1 MPTYFFFGEDDF
13 SMVRAVNALRQSVLD
28 PTWASFNF
36 DKILPER
43 PDAVLAGLNQAMTA
57 PFGSGSRFVWLV
69 DTTITQHCSS
79 ELLAELERTLPQI
92 PDSSVLLLSTRHKP
106 DGRLKS
112 TKLLK
117 KIATVREFSPIPPWK
132 TELLEQRVKE
142 VAGELKVKLTRGAV
156 QLLAESVGNDTRLI
170 YSELTKLQLYAIG
183 SNKPID
189 VEAIAALVQSNT
201 QNSLK
206 LAEALRE
213 GQTPRALEL
222 VADLI
227 ARNEP
232 ALKITATLVGQF
244 RTWLW
249 VKLAMETGERD
260 DLAIAKA
267 AEVGNPKRIYFLRQ
281 EVKSLSLAKLQ
292 KALPLLLELEWSL
305 KKGAAETATLQ
316 TKAIELCRLFGKE

>member
-1 MPTYFFFGEDDF
+1 MG
-13 SMVRAVNALRQSVLD
+13 RAVDALRQSVLD

-36 DKILPER
+36 DKILPDG
-43 PDAVLAGLNQAMTA
+43 PDAVLAGLNQAMTS

-69 DTTITQHCSS
+69 DTTITQHCSP

-92 PDSSVLLLSTRHKP
+92 PDSSVLLLTTSNKP

-117 KIATVREFSPIPPWK
+117 KLATVREFAPIPPWK
-132 TELLEQRVKE
+132 SELLQQRVKE
-142 VAGELKVKLTRGAV
+142 VAAELKVKLTRGAV

-170 YSELTKLQLYAIG
+170 YSELTKLQLYAMG
-183 SNKPID
+183 SDKPID

-213 GQTPRALEL
+213 GQTSRALEL

-249 VKLAMETGERD
+249 VKLAIETGEKD
-260 DLAIAKA
+260 DLAIATA

-292 KALPLLLELEWSL
+292 QALPLLLELEWSL
-305 KKGAAETATLQ
+305 KKGAEETATLQ
-316 TKAIELCRLFGKE
+316 TKAIELCRLFAK

>member
-1 MPTYFFFGEDDF
+1 
-13 SMVRAVNALRQSVLD
+13 
-28 PTWASFNF
+28 
-36 DKILPER
+36 
-43 PDAVLAGLNQAMTA
+43 
-57 PFGSGSRFVWLV
+57 
-69 DTTITQHCSS
+69 
-79 ELLAELERTLPQI
+79 LERTLPQI
-92 PDSSVLLLSTRHKP
+92 PDSSVLLLTTSNKP

-117 KIATVREFSPIPPWK
+117 KLATVREFAPIPPWK
-132 TELLEQRVKE
+132 SELLQQRVKE
-142 VAGELKVKLTRGAV
+142 VAAELKVKLTRGAV

-170 YSELTKLQLYAIG
+170 YSELTKLQLYAMG
-183 SNKPID
+183 SDKPID

-213 GQTPRALEL
+213 GQTSRALEL

-249 VKLAMETGERD
+249 VKLAIETGEKD
-260 DLAIAKA
+260 DLAIATA

-292 KALPLLLELEWSL
+292 QALPLLLELEWSL
-305 KKGAAETATLQ
+305 KKGAEETATLQ
-316 TKAIELCRLFGKE
+316 TKAIELCRLFAK

>member
-13 SMVRAVNALRQSVLD
+13 SMVRAVDALRQSVLD

-36 DKILPER
+36 DKILPEG
-43 PDAVLAGLNQAMTA
+43 PDAVQAGLNQAMTS

-92 PDSSVLLLSTRHKP
+92 PNSSVLLLTTTHKP

-117 KIATVREFSPIPPWK
+117 KLATVREFSPIPPWK
-132 TELLEQRVKE
+132 TELLQQRVKE
-142 VAGELKVKLTRGAV
+142 VAGELKVKLTRGAI

-170 YSELTKLQLYAIG
+170 YSELTKLQLYALG
-183 SNKPID
+183 NDKPID

-227 ARNEP
+227 DRNEP

-249 VKLAMETGERD
+249 VKLAIETGEKD
-260 DLAIAKA
+260 EKAIAQA

-292 KALPLLLELEWSL
+292 LALPLLLELEWSL
-305 KKGAAETATLQ
+305 KKGAEETATLQ
-316 TKAIELCRLFGKE
+316 TKAIELCRLFAK

>member
-13 SMVRAVNALRQSVLD
+13 SMGRAVDALRQSVLD

-43 PDAVLAGLNQAMTA
+43 PDAVLAGLNQAMTS

-117 KIATVREFSPIPPWK
+117 KLATVREFSPIPPWK
-132 TELLEQRVKE
+132 TELLQQQVKE
-142 VAGELKVKLTRGAV
+142 VAGELEVKLTRGAV

-170 YSELTKLQLYAIG
+170 YSELTKLLLYAMD
-183 SNKPID
+183 SDKPID

-213 GQTPRALEL
+213 GQTSRALKL
-222 VADLI
+222 IADLI

-249 VKLAMETGERD
+249 VKLAMETGEKD
-260 DLAIAKA
+260 EKAIAQA

-305 KKGAAETATLQ
+305 KKGSEETATLQ
-316 TKAIELCRLFGKE
+316 TKAIELCRLFAK

>member
-1 MPTYFFFGEDDF
+1 MQ
-13 SMVRAVNALRQSVLD
+13 RAVNALGQSVLD

-36 DKILPER
+36 DKILPDG
-43 PDAVLAGLNQAMTA
+43 PDAVLAGLNQAMTS
-57 PFGSGSRFVWLV
+57 PFGSGSRLVWLV

-92 PDSSVLLLSTRHKP
+92 PDSSVLLLTTTHKP

-117 KIATVREFSPIPPWK
+117 QAATVREFSPIPPWK
-132 TELLEQRVKE
+132 TELLQQRVKE
-142 VAGELKVKLTRGAV
+142 VAAELEVKLTRGAIL
-156 QLLAESVGNDTRLI
+156 LLAESVGNDTRLI
-170 YSELTKLQLYAIG
+170 YSELTKLQLYALG
-183 SNKPID
+183 SDKPID

-249 VKLAMETGERD
+249 VKLAIETGERD
-260 DLAIAKA
+260 EKAIAQA

-292 KALPLLLELEWSL
+292 QALPLLLELEWSL
-305 KKGAAETATLQ
+305 KKGAEETATLQ
-316 TKAIELCRLFGKE
+316 TKAIELCRLFAK